1 MKGYH
6 NIYLQWMDIEAYA
19 YNGWLP

>member
-6 NIYLQWMDIEAYA
+6 NIYLQWMDVIISTC
-19 YNGWLP
+19 NGQLP